1 MPSPAMHDALFQP
14 LRVGSIEATNRI
26 FMAPLTR
33 SRATMPG
40 NVPNDLMRTYYQ
52 QRAGSGL
59 IIAEATPVCP
69 RGHGYYATPGIHTDA
84 QVEGWKHVTD
94 AVHQAGGKIVLQL
107 WHVGRVSHS
116 ALQPNNEPPVSS
128 TDVISQSKTYLD
140 HSMERH
146 DNTPPR
152 RLETD
157 EIPGVVEEFRDGARR
172 AKLAGFDGV
181 EIHGANSYLL
191 DQFLR
196 DGVNTRTD
204 IYGGS
209 LENRMRFPL
218 EVARAVVDAWDG
230 EAGRVGYRISPL
242 SEHKDVRDSDP
253 KVTFSAL
260 AKELGAMGLAF
271 LHAVETWDRT
281 TLDERTDEVIP
292 AIVESFKSA
301 GGGVYIGNGD
311 YSPEQGEQAVES
323 GWADAI
329 AFGRPWIP
337 NPDYAQRVRQG
348 GPYRE
353 PDRET
358 FYGGGAEGYSDFEP
372 MDASEKANA

>member
-1 MPSPAMHDALFQP
+1 MHESLFRP
-14 LRVGSIEATNRI
+14 LTVGSIEAPNRI

-33 SRATMPG
+33 SRASMPG
-40 NVPNDLMRTYYQ
+40 NVPNDMMVEYYR

-59 IIAEATPVCP
+59 IIAEATPVTP

-84 QVEGWKHVTD
+84 QVEGWKRVTD
-94 AVHQAGGKIVLQL
+94 AVHDTGGRIVLQL

-128 TDVISQSKTYLD
+128 TDVISESKTYLD

-152 RLETD
+152 KLETD
-157 EIPGVVEEFRDGARR
+157 EVPAVVEEFRDGARR

-196 DGVNTRTD
+196 DGVNSRDD
-204 IYGGS
+204 IYGGP

-218 EVARAVVDAWDG
+218 EVTRAVIDAWDG

-253 KVTFSAL
+253 KGTFSAL

-281 TLDERTDEVIP
+281 ALDPRTEEVIP
-292 AIVESFKSA
+292 AIVGAFKDA
-301 GGGVYIGNGD
+301 GGGVYVGNGD
-311 YSPEQGEQAVES
+311 YSPQQGEKAIDS

-329 AFGRPWIP
+329 AYGRPWIP
-337 NPDYAQRVRQG
+337 NPDYAARVRQG

-353 PDRET
+353 PNRET
-358 FYGGGAEGYSDFEP
+358 FYGGGPEGYTDFEP
-372 MDASEKANA
+372 LSATEQANV